1 MRTRAIE
8 TLFRHAAAFAA
19 EDRTGPNSDGE
30 LYEAFRTS
38 GSDAAFALIIHRH
51 GPMVWGVC
59 RNLLAEAEAED
70 AFQATFLALVRS
82 RSGVRTPAALG
93 SWLHRVAVR
102 VAVQASQQNRHRRL
116 WETTAAVPESSRP
129 VPDGE
134 WGKAHAAVHEEID
147 RLPPRLREL
156 FVLCVLEGVRPTDA
170 AACLGLKLGT
180 VTGLIARARQ
190 RLLDRLRDREL
201 TPALAGGIATLVGSS
216 GQAGIPPAMFES
228 AMTLIRTDAAAG
240 VSSTVVTLARAAT
253 ETSMTRM
260 KLLAAAVMI
269 GTALSAGVG
278 GSILSRSVAQDQ
290 GRPAKTPPENNPH
303 MMPGTTLWAPQGAT
317 SYYWSKP
324 TWEFKVIALKADPQA
339 ELAPWASDGWDLVSV
354 AQGPWEGK
362 MATLAFLKRPKAQ
375 AAGSTVVPTGAGE
388 TNLLTM
394 VGRPSVYTPL
404 PAGFVTEV
412 PKTGPQYSVVRLRH
426 VSATVVAKAIAEEFA
441 KDGFE
446 VIVAD
451 ESSNTLV
458 LKGSAEKVMLVKTIL
473 EKLDKKPEGPTGPA
487 K

>member
-1 MRTRAIE
+1 MRTWAIE
-8 TLFRHAAAFAA
+8 TLFRHTAAFAA
-19 EDRTGPNSDGE
+19 EDRIGPNSDGG
-30 LYEAFRTS
+30 LYEAFRS
-38 GSDAAFALIIHRH
+38 NGSDAAFALIVHRH

-59 RNLLAEAEAED
+59 RNMLAEADAED

-82 RSGVRTPAALG
+82 RSSVRTPAALG

-102 VAVQASQQNRHRRL
+102 VAVQANQQNRHRRR
-116 WETTAAVPESSRP
+116 WEATAAVPESTTP

-134 WGKAHAAVHEEID
+134 WGKAHTAVHEEID
-147 RLPPRLREL
+147 RLPPRLREV

-170 AACLGLKLGT
+170 AASLGLKVGT
-180 VTGLIARARQ
+180 VTGLVARARQ
-190 RLLDRLRDREL
+190 RLLDRLRDRDL
-201 TPALAGGIATLVGSS
+201 TPALVGGIAVLVGSS
-216 GQAGIPPAMFES
+216 SQAGVPITLLET

-240 VSSTVVTLARAAT
+240 VSSTVVTLVRAAT

-278 GSILSRSVAQDQ
+278 GSILSRSIAQDQ
-290 GRPAKTPPENNPH
+290 GKPVLTLEEH
-303 MMPGTTLWAPQGAT
+303 GQHLSGTALWAPQGAT
-317 SYYWSKP
+317 YYWSKP

-339 ELAPWASDGWDLVSV
+339 ELAPLANDGWDLVSV

-362 MATLAFLKRPKAQ
+362 MATLAFLKRSKAPAAGGKTVPAGVGESLLVLTDNHPSYSIVPDVATVTEIPKA
-375 AAGSTVVPTGAGE
+375 E
-388 TNLLTM
+388 
-394 VGRPSVYTPL
+394 
-404 PAGFVTEV
+404 
-412 PKTGPQYSVVRLRH
+412 PQYSVVRLQH
-426 VSATVVAKAIAEEFA
+426 VSATVVAKAVSEEFA

-458 LKGSAEKVMLVKTIL
+458 LKGSAEKVKLVKTIL
-473 EKLDKKPEGPTGPA
+473 EKLDKKPEGPTGPP